1 MTTVRKRS
9 TIPVPEVYAYEPT
22 HDNVVGVPFILM
34 EFIPGNT
41 AMDSFGGT
49 RYIGETPPQFKL
61 KFHAA
66 MADIQVQMSAIRF
79 PKIGAMTKA
88 PDGTYTATFPYRDEL
103 IRERTP
109 LQVVDEVLKFKGLAK
124 HFHFREGPFPLFH
137 TDFCTS
143 NMIIDPQHNVLSVID
158 WEDAYVAPWEMVEFT
173 KELSIVPP
181 AMDGPMYRENE
192 QTRQRALER
201 SQYIK
206 LAREAEVAR
215 GLDNRLSMT
224 LEDSSGQDFAH
235 ALWLYLH
242 GRIGFYGAVLDQLMH
257 KCLCARK

>member
-1 MTTVRKRS
+1 M
-9 TIPVPEVYAYEPT
+9 
-22 HDNVVGVPFILM
+22 
-34 EFIPGNT
+34 
-41 AMDSFGGT
+41 
-49 RYIGETPPQFKL
+49 
-61 KFHAA
+61 
-66 MADIQVQMSAIRF
+66 
-79 PKIGAMTKA
+79 
-88 PDGTYTATFPYRDEL
+88 
-103 IRERTP
+103 
-109 LQVVDEVLKFKGLAK
+109 
-124 HFHFREGPFPLFH
+124 
-137 TDFCTS
+137 
-143 NMIIDPQHNVLSVID
+143 LSVID

-235 ALWLYLH
+235 ALWLYLD